1 MLSDRHK
8 IFAPVPFTL
17 VTLETLGTFLYPNPL
32 DVKFILLMPP
42 VVIFDDVT
50 ASLFPGVVEAVKN
63 IEKENSYSIVYF
75 DISKF
80 RSIAIATKK

>member
-1 MLSDRHK
+1 MSYQK
-8 IFAPVPFTL
+8 
-17 VTLETLGTFLYPNPL
+17 
-32 DVKFILLMPP
+32 DVLFEFKCVAAKQLTGDVI
-42 VVIFDDVT
+42 IFDDVT

-63 IEKENSYSIVYF
+63 IEDENSYSIVYF

>member
-32 DVKFILLMPP
+32 DVKLILLIPP
-42 VVIFDDVT
+42 VVFFDDVSYVIVDDVPT
-50 ASLFPGVVEAVKN
+50 VYDDSSGTSFNEILNPPVVTLN
-63 IEKENSYSIVYF
+63 
-75 DISKF
+75 
-80 RSIAIATKK
+80 AT